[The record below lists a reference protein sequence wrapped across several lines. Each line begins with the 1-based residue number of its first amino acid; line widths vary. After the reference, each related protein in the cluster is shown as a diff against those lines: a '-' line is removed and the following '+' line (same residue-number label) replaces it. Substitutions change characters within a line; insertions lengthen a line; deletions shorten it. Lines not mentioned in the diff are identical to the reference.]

1 MTNISKSI
9 LIKKEGWAAI
19 PWRAIG
25 IHVLK
30 LQKRIYLASKEGD
43 IRKVRKLQHTLVNS
57 YDAKLLATRRVSQ
70 DNKGKKTPGVD
81 GVKLIKAAQRFVFA
95 KNVKIFTKGKPL
107 RRVWIDKPGKAE
119 KRPLGIPTLQ
129 DRAIQALFKSA
140 LEPEWEA
147 KFEPNSYGFRPG
159 RCTHDALRQ
168 IYACIKQQ
176 PKYVLDA
183 DISKCFDRIDHKKL
197 LIKMGIK
204 GNFATQIKS
213 WLEAGVIDQDQH
225 QETRFGTPQG
235 GVISPLLANIALHGM
250 ENMLKDLMDTIP
262 IRNGKDTRLMVSK
275 DKRQSLSFIRYAD
288 DFVVMHFNRDVLLI
302 CQEAIK
308 NWLSDIGLEL
318 SPEKTKITHTYIL
331 SDQDK
336 QLFNLR
342 TDCKP
347 GFDFLGFTIR
357 QFKSKYNCGR
367 LKNSIKTFIIPS
379 HETCK
384 TYQTKLGLII
394 NKSKVLS
401 QELLIK
407 RLNPVISGWARYFG
421 RSDAS
426 TTKIL
431 SKMDYL
437 LYLKLRKWSKR
448 KTKSA
453 KKGAHKYWRKVG
465 NRNWTFGTYDG
476 VNLVMNVDYEESI
489 KFYVKVKGSNSP
501 FDGKDIYWASR
512 LGYSL
517 AMSQSQAFLLKKQKG
532 RCNLCGMLFKNEDM
546 LETDHIIPISQGGG
560 RGYQNIQLLHRHCHD
575 QK

>member
-1 MTNISKSI
+1 MTNISNSI
-9 LIKKEGWAAI
+9 FKKEGWAAI

-30 LQKRIYLASKEGD
+30 LQKRIYLASKKGD
-43 IRKVRKLQHTLVNS
+43 IRRVRKLQHTLVS
-57 YDAKLLATRRVSQ
+57 SHDASLYATKRVSQ

-81 GVKLIKAAQRFVFA
+81 GIKLLKASQRFVFA
-95 KNVKIFTKGKPL
+95 KSVKIFTKAKPL

-129 DRAIQALFKSA
+129 DRAIQALYKLA

-147 KFEPNSYGFRPG
+147 RFEPNSYGFRPG
-159 RCTHDALRQ
+159 RCTHDALKQ
-168 IYACIKQQ
+168 IYLCIKQQ

-183 DISKCFDRIDHKKL
+183 DISKCFDRIDHNKL
-197 LIKMGIK
+197 LEKMGIK
-204 GNFATQIKS
+204 GSFAAQVKS
-213 WLEAGVIDQDQH
+213 WLKAGVIDQDQH
-225 QETRFGTPQG
+225 HETRFGTPQG

-250 ENMLKDLMDTIP
+250 EEMLKNLMDTIP
-262 IRNGKDTRLMVSK
+262 IRSSQGRLMVSK

-288 DFVVMHFNRDVLLI
+288 DFVVMHANRDVLLT
-302 CQEAIK
+302 CKDAIK
-308 NWLSDIGLEL
+308 NWLNNMGLEL
-318 SPEKTKITHTYIL
+318 SAEKTKITHTLIL

-336 QLFNLR
+336 ELFNLSA
-342 TDCKP
+342 DCKP
-347 GFDFLGFTIR
+347 GFDFLGFTVR
-357 QFKSKYNCGR
+357 QFQSKYNCGR
-367 LKNSIKTFIIPS
+367 LKNGIKTFIVPS

-384 TYQTKLGLII
+384 TYQTKLGLVI

-407 RLNPVISGWARYFG
+407 KLNPIISGWARYFG
-421 RSDAS
+421 KSDAA
-426 TTKIL
+426 TAKIL
-431 SKMDYL
+431 SKMDFL

-453 KKGAHKYWRKVG
+453 KKGAIKYWRQVG
-465 NRNWTFGTYDG
+465 NRNWTFGTYTG

-489 KFYVKVKGSNSP
+489 KYYVKVKGSGSP
-501 FDGKDIYWASR
+501 FDGNDMYWAAR

-517 AMSQSQAFLLKKQKG
+517 AMSASQAALLKQQKG
-532 RCNLCGMLFKNEDM
+532 RCNLCGTMFNNEDI
-546 LETDHIIPISQGGG
+546 LETDHIIPLSQGG
-560 RGYQNIQLLHRHCHD
+560 RRNYQNIQLLHRHCHH